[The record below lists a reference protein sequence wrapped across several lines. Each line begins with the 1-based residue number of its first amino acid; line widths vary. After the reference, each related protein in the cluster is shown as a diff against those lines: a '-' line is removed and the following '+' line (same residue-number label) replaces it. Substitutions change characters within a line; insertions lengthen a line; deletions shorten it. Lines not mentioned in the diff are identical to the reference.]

1 MARVLAIEDERGT
14 RRLLSRVL
22 EHDGHEVVGAPTG
35 LQGLHLASTEEWDL
49 ILLDLLLPDLR
60 GTAVLSAVLDNRP
73 AQKVMVLSAV
83 SDTESRVACL
93 ERGAV
98 DYLAKPFAVRELRAR
113 VNSRLSAPRPDPG
126 THVHQVGD
134 LRLDRSRHRLQVDGK
149 DVDLTPRE
157 LLLMEYL
164 MSRPGEVCTRE
175 ELLTEVWGYAF
186 DPGSNVIDV
195 TVGRLRAKVGDAV
208 IETVRHVGYSLR
220 A

>member
-1 MARVLAIEDERGT
+1 VLAIEDERGT
-14 RRLLSRVL
+14 RQLLSRVL
-22 EHDGHEVVGAPTG
+22 ERDGHEVVGVSTG
-35 LQGLHLASTEEWDL
+35 LQGLHLASSEDWDL

-60 GTAVLSAVLDNRP
+60 GTSVLSAVLDNRP
-73 AQKVMVLSAV
+73 EQRVMVLSAV

-113 VNSRLSAPRPDPG
+113 VNSRLSAPRPG
-126 THVHQVGD
+126 HSTQVHQVGD
-134 LRLDRSRHRLQVDGK
+134 LRLDRTRHRLSVGDRA
-149 DVDLTPRE
+149 VDLTPRE
-157 LLLMEYL
+157 LLLMEHL

-195 TVGRLRAKVGDAV
+195 TVGRLRSKVGDEV

-220 A
+220 V